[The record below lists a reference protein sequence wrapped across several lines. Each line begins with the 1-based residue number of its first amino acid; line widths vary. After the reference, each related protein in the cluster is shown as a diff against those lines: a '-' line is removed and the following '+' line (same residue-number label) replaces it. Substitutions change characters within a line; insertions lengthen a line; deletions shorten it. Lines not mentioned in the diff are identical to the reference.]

1 LFHRSPRVVAGKR
14 HIRIPEDVALDSAVS
29 FGLLG
34 EAEGFGIA
42 MAMTI
47 QLPGI
52 ERATPQM
59 SGCIGPIKYVLIP
72 MRPEANIDVLL
83 TVPERSG
90 AMSLPLVGACP
101 FEEQAERSSEPSI
114 IFSPELSVVSLDD
127 GA

>member
-1 LFHRSPRVVAGKR
+1 
-14 HIRIPEDVALDSAVS
+14 
-29 FGLLG
+29 
-34 EAEGFGIA
+34 

-47 QLPGI
+47 QPPGI
-52 ERATPQM
+52 ERATPQK

-72 MRPEANIDVLL
+72 MRSEANIDVLL

-101 FEEQAERSSEPSI
+101 FEEQAKRSSEPSI